1 MENDVGNSTPVF
13 NPILRTKLH
22 RPQLTAELVN
32 RERLIKAMNRA
43 HEVPLTLVSAP
54 AGYGK
59 SVLVAQWA
67 ERLDSPVAWLS
78 LDASDS
84 ELRTF
89 LLYFFAAVD
98 TVSPGAC
105 EATRELPTAGSLAPV
120 PALAGY
126 LLNDLDAIDVPAAIV
141 LDDYHRIDTL
151 SPVHDLMLRMLEHP
165 PRQFRF
171 VVLTRQDPPFELP
184 SLRAGQRINEVRVRD
199 LRFTTQ
205 EMSEFLS
212 ATEDLTVSDEALANL
227 EGEVEGW
234 AAGLRLVS
242 LALRHI
248 GDPDAFLER
257 PHGLLPQTQ
266 DYLLREVLG
275 ALRDRLRDLLLTSSI
290 LDRFS
295 IELLDAICNPPDQDD
310 PSGFTASD
318 FLEELRRNNLFTSSL
333 DPDDKWFR
341 YHHLFQELLKSEL
354 QRVHGA
360 DHVSALHL
368 RASQWFESESL
379 IDEAIKHALAAG
391 DMERVAQL
399 VTRHR
404 HAALNAD
411 QWYVLAQW
419 LSLIPETVVQ
429 QNAELLMAQTW
440 ILLNY
445 YFQVD
450 AIPALLDEIES
461 LLVDDPGDEQV
472 RGELAASRG
481 YILWLMGNGAES
493 LQQVDVALER
503 IPSEHLDFRSN
514 TEIVFAL
521 ANQMEGRKAEG
532 LRFLDDQLAHPDS
545 LHPKRKTRLL
555 AARVF
560 VYLTAGDLLEAEAAN
575 RRLSTAVEGG
585 VSGYVRAW
593 TNYFQGLIH
602 LLRCE
607 WKMAV
612 DSLDRS
618 VAQRFIHHRR
628 AAVDS
633 ITGLML
639 AYQALGQKD
648 KARATMQIL
657 QEYVASLGDRGM
669 ESLVISAEARLAL
682 LQGRSA
688 PATRWL
694 EATESA
700 PEGAFLYWF
709 DVASITRC
717 RAMIAAASPDRLA
730 LAEAQLR
737 ECAAVIE
744 AQHNTF
750 QLIKVLAL
758 LALACDKQGRTAE
771 ALGVL
776 ERAVTMASQGN
787 VLFPFVELGTP
798 MVDLLHKLPTASEFT
813 SQVERVVTSFGA
825 TGERSTAGEAG
836 VGKPPAPQRELK
848 VAGRTLEGLS
858 NRELDVLELLALRLQ
873 NKEIA
878 ARLNISPQTVG
889 SHLKQIYQKL
899 AVQGRRQAVERA
911 LERGVLGREPA
922 G

>member
-22 RPQLTAELVN
+22 RPQLTADLVN

-43 HEVPLTLVSAP
+43 HEVPLTLVAAP

-67 ERLDSPVAWLS
+67 EQLDSPVAWLS

-84 ELRTF
+84 ELRAF
-89 LLYFFAAVD
+89 LLYFVAAVD
-98 TVSPGAC
+98 AVSPGAC
-105 EATRELPTAGSLAPV
+105 EATRELLAAGSLAPV

-165 PRQFRF
+165 PRQLRF

-354 QRVHGA
+354 QRVHGR

-368 RASQWFESESL
+368 RASRWFESESL
-379 IDEAIKHALAAG
+379 IDEAIKHALAAE

-411 QWYVLAQW
+411 QWYVLANW

-429 QNAELLMAQTW
+429 RSTELLMARGW
-440 ILLNY
+440 ILLNCL
-445 YFQVD
+445 FRLEAV
-450 AIPALLDEIES
+450 PPLLDRVES
-461 LLVDDPGDEQV
+461 LLGDDQSAAEI
-472 RGELAASRG
+472 RGEVALCRG
-481 YILWLMGNGAES
+481 YLLWFMGDGAES
-493 LQQVDVALER
+493 LKHMRVALAK
-503 IPSEHLDFRSN
+503 IPVSHLEVRSN
-514 TEIVFAL
+514 AEIIL
-521 ANQMEGRKAEG
+521 AVSNQMIGEKERGM
-532 LRFLDDQLAHPDS
+532 RFLDDLLSHDDS
-545 LHPKRKTRLL
+545 MQDMRRTRLL
-555 AARVF
+555 FARVLIH
-560 VYLTAGDLLEAEAAN
+560 VLAGDLPSAELAS
-575 RRLSTAVEGG
+575 RRLRVAAERCKSA
-585 VSGYVRAW
+585 YVRAW
-593 TNYFQGLIH
+593 TDYIQGVIH
-602 LLRCE
+602 LSRCE
-607 WKMAV
+607 WKTAAEY
-612 DSLDRS
+612 LGRS
-618 VAQRFIHHRR
+618 VAERFIHHSR
-628 AAVDS
+628 AATDS
-633 ITGLML
+633 IVGLML
-639 AYQALGQKD
+639 AYHALGQED
-648 KARATMQIL
+648 EAHATLQIL
-657 QEYVASLGDRGM
+657 QEHVASLDDPAL
-669 ESLVISAEARLAL
+669 EVLLTSAEARFAI
-682 LQGRSA
+682 LQGRQG
-688 PATRWL
+688 PARSWL
-694 EATESA
+694 EAAEPPTQ
-700 PEGAFLYWF
+700 GAFLWWIGIP
-709 DVASITRC
+709 SITRC
-717 RAMIAAASPDRLA
+717 RAMIAVGSPDKLVQ
-730 LAEAQLR
+730 AEERLR

-744 AQHNTF
+744 AQHNNF

-758 LALACDKQGRTAE
+758 LAMACDKQGRPAE